1 MIVIPPK
8 RIVLSFNLL
17 VNLSIDGIK
26 FAMEVQGGT
35 EAVQSAVSFN
45 WSLLFIKKSTT
56 LKAVLLTDANTQPRE
71 RGTLAVSKFKIVR
84 VSSF

>member
-56 LKAVLLTDANTQPRE
+56 LKAVLLTDTNTQP
-71 RGTLAVSKFKIVR
+71 
-84 VSSF
+84 